1 MPRERQQ
8 RRNRLKRVHLFKAH
22 TPFLPEEDDRIE
34 RWGLASL
41 IRNRVDAV
49 CIRMRKGLEADNA
62 GRDAR

>member
-34 RWGLASL
+34 RWGISESHPQS
-41 IRNRVDAV
+41 R
-49 CIRMRKGLEADNA
+49 
-62 GRDAR
+62 GRGVHPHAQGS

>member
-1 MPRERQQ
+1 
-8 RRNRLKRVHLFKAH
+8 
-22 TPFLPEEDDRIE
+22 LPEEYDRIE